1 MTVSFP
7 HQAAAVIANRKP
19 NFTPRIGLV
28 LGSGLGGLADHLTG
42 ATVIPYQELPGFPE
56 STVAGHAGR
65 LVLGYLEGVGVACLQ
80 GRAHYYEGA
89 QNDKIKNMIRTLK
102 VIGCEVLFGTNA
114 SGSLRADVGPG
125 NVMSICDHINMQGNN
140 PLIGHNDV
148 EFGDRFVGMEDAYD
162 AELRHLLQEVAKEQ
176 GFNLPE
182 GVYISVLGPMF
193 ETPAE
198 IRAFRIL
205 GADAVGMSTVSEVIV
220 ARHCGLK
227 VVVVAAISN
236 FASGMSDEKITH
248 EGTLHFANL
257 VAGRMTD
264 LIKGFVRKYNDR

>member
-7 HQAAAVIANRKP
+7 HQAAAVIATRKP

-28 LGSGLGGLADHLTG
+28 LGSGLGGLADHLAD
-42 ATVIPYQELPGFPE
+42 ATTIPYQELPGFPE

-65 LVLGYLEGVGVACLQ
+65 LVLGYLEGVPVACLQ

-102 VIGCEVLFGTNA
+102 VLGCEVLFGTNA
-114 SGSLRADVGPG
+114 SGSLREDVGPG
-125 NVMSICDHINMQGNN
+125 NIMAINDHINMQGNN
-140 PLIGHNDV
+140 PLIGHNDK
-148 EFGDRFVGMEDAYD
+148 EFGERFIPMDDAYD
-162 AELRHLLQEVAKEQ
+162 PQLRQILQEVAKEC

-236 FASGMSDEKITH
+236 FASGMSDEQITH
-248 EGTLHFANL
+248 EGTLHYAGQAAN
-257 VAGRMTD
+257 RMTT
-264 LIKGFVRKYNDR
+264 LIKGFVRKFNDR

>member
-7 HQAAAVIANRKP
+7 HQAAAVIAAHKP
-19 NFTPRIGLV
+19 NFVPRIGLV
-28 LGSGLGGLADHLTG
+28 LGSGLGSLAEHLTD
-42 ATVIPYQELPGFPE
+42 ATVIHYKDLPGFPE

-65 LVLGYLEGVGVACLQ
+65 LVLGYLEGMPVACLQ

-102 VIGCEVLFGTNA
+102 VIGCEVLFSTNA
-114 SGSLRADVGPG
+114 SGSLRTDVGPG
-125 NVMSICDHINMQGNN
+125 NIMSISDHINMQGNN
-140 PLIGHNDV
+140 PLIGHNEQ
-148 EFGDRFVGMEDAYD
+148 EFGDRFIPMDDAYD
-162 AELRHLLQEVAKEQ
+162 PALRQILQQVAKEQ
-176 GFNLPE
+176 GYELPE

-198 IRAFRIL
+198 IRAFRFL

-248 EGTLHFANL
+248 EGTLYFASQ
-257 VAGRMTD
+257 ATDRMIN
-264 LIKGFVRKYNDR
+264 LIKGFVRKFNG